1 MVFFTQDSLIVS
13 NILKKRKTK
22 QMKIP
27 KDLYYTESHEWL
39 KINKNEIIIGITDY
53 AQHELGDIVFVEID
67 KFDENIDSGDVFGSI
82 EAVKTV
88 ADLYLPISGKIFE
101 KNKNLEEKPELINQ
115 SPYDDGWIIK
125 VKPNES
131 IDLNPFLNEIAY
143 KDLISF

>member
-13 NILKKRKTK
+13 NILKKRKIK
-22 QMKIP
+22 KMKIP

>member
-1 MVFFTQDSLIVS
+1 M
-13 NILKKRKTK
+13 
-22 QMKIP
+22 
-27 KDLYYTESHEWL
+27 
-39 KINKNEIIIGITDY
+39 
-53 AQHELGDIVFVEID
+53 
-67 KFDENIDSGDVFGSI
+67 FGSI
-82 EAVKTV
+82 EAVKTG

>member
-13 NILKKRKTK
+13 NTLKKRKIK

-67 KFDENIDSGDVFGSI
+67 KFDENIESGDVFGSI

>member
-1 MVFFTQDSLIVS
+1 MVFFIHDSLIVS
-13 NILKKRKTK
+13 NTLKKRKIK

>member
-13 NILKKRKTK
+13 NILKKRKIK

-88 ADLYLPISGKIFE
+88 SDLYLPISGKIFE

>member
-13 NILKKRKTK
+13 NILKKRKIK

-67 KFDENIDSGDVFGSI
+67 KFDENIESGDVFGSI

>member
-13 NILKKRKTK
+13 NTLKKRKIK
-22 QMKIP
+22 QMKIT

-67 KFDENIDSGDVFGSI
+67 KFDENIDSGDIFGSI

-131 IDLNPFLNEIAY
+131 IDLKPFLNEIAY

>member
-1 MVFFTQDSLIVS
+1 
-13 NILKKRKTK
+13 
-22 QMKIP
+22 MKIP
-27 KDLYYTESHEWL
+27 KDLYYTKSHEWL

-67 KFDENIDSGDVFGSI
+67 KIDENIDSGEVFGTI

-101 KNKNLEEKPELINQ
+101 KNNNLEEKPELINQ

-125 VKPNES
+125 VKPSES
-131 IDLNPFLNEIAY
+131 IDLNIFLNESAY

>member
-13 NILKKRKTK
+13 NTLKKRKIK

-131 IDLNPFLNEIAY
+131 IDLKPFLNEIAY

>member
-13 NILKKRKTK
+13 NTLKKRKIK

-67 KFDENIDSGDVFGSI
+67 KFDENIDSGDIFGSI

-131 IDLNPFLNEIAY
+131 IDLKPFLNEIAY

>member
-13 NILKKRKTK
+13 NTLKKRKIK

>member
-1 MVFFTQDSLIVS
+1 
-13 NILKKRKTK
+13 
-22 QMKIP
+22 MKIP

-39 KINKNEIIIGITDY
+39 KINNNEIIIGITDY

-67 KFDENIDSGDVFGSI
+67 KFDENIESGDVFGSI

>member
-13 NILKKRKTK
+13 NILKKRKIK
-22 QMKIP
+22 KMKIP
-27 KDLYYTESHEWL
+27 KDLYYTKSHEWL
-39 KINKNEIIIGITDY
+39 KINNDEIIIGITDY

>member
-13 NILKKRKTK
+13 NILKKRKIK

>member
-13 NILKKRKTK
+13 NTLKKRKIK

-67 KFDENIDSGDVFGSI
+67 KFDENIDSGDIFGSI

>member
-13 NILKKRKTK
+13 NILKKRKIK
-22 QMKIP
+22 KMKIP

-67 KFDENIDSGDVFGSI
+67 KFDENIESGDVFGSI